1 MAGLEKTVKK
11 AFIRY
16 TKKHYPQE
24 AKRII
29 EKAEELFPTLY
40 SKAPFIGGKENLM
53 AYNLDMMIIAASFYE
68 ASDHRINGES
78 FLEMGKEIL
87 HRFACLRKIV
97 NLNHQWQ
104 MKIFRNSMYKRY
116 VPYAKLVDEKLSRGE
131 WGNTWRM
138 AINPRNTDEGVCF
151 DLIGCPLADYAKKNG
166 YMDLLPHMCAVDQLV
181 PELFH
186 AKLIRTH
193 TCALGSDSCDY
204 WYVGDQSS
212 VVKDFEGKIV

>member
-24 AKRII
+24 AERII
-29 EKAEELFPTLY
+29 ERAEELFPTLY
-40 SKAPFIGGKENLM
+40 SKAPFIGGEENLM

-87 HRFACLRKIV
+87 HRFAFLRKIV

-104 MKIFRNSMYKRY
+104 MKIFRNSMYRRY

-131 WGNTWRM
+131 WGNTWRV

-166 YMDLLPHMCAVDQLV
+166 YMDLLPHMCAIDHLV

-204 WYVGDQSS
+204 WYVGDKSS
-212 VVKDFEGKIV
+212 TVKEFEGKIV

>member
-1 MAGLEKTVKK
+1 
-11 AFIRY
+11 
-16 TKKHYPQE
+16 
-24 AKRII
+24 
-29 EKAEELFPTLY
+29 
-40 SKAPFIGGKENLM
+40 M

-68 ASDHRINGES
+68 ASDHRIDGES
-78 FLEMGKEIL
+78 FLELGKEIL
-87 HRFACLRKIV
+87 NKYAFVRKFV
-97 NLNHQWQ
+97 NLNRKWQ
-104 MKIFRNSMYKRY
+104 MKLFRNSMYKRY

-131 WGNTWRM
+131 WGNTWRV

-204 WYVGDQSS
+204 WYVGDESS
-212 VVKDFEGKIV
+212 TVKEYEGKIV

>member
-68 ASDHRINGES
+68 ASDHRIDGAS

-87 HRFACLRKIV
+87 QKYAFVRKIV
-97 NLNHQWQ
+97 NLNHKWQ
-104 MKIFRNSMYKRY
+104 MKIFRNSM
-116 VPYAKLVDEKLSRGE
+116 
-131 WGNTWRM
+131 
-138 AINPRNTDEGVCF
+138 
-151 DLIGCPLADYAKKNG
+151 
-166 YMDLLPHMCAVDQLV
+166 
-181 PELFH
+181 
-186 AKLIRTH
+186 
-193 TCALGSDSCDY
+193 
-204 WYVGDQSS
+204 
-212 VVKDFEGKIV
+212 